1 MAENAYLTNHWVF
14 SLHYFCNDVHL
25 AKEHQCT
32 KKYLIWCSGWSDVEK
47 WQSKV
52 GSTPWKTEH
61 VRRNGQG
68 SSSGA
73 NKNSEQ
79 CSPLGAKIRACPF
92 RRTCSIHILKRPF
105 YLAQSA
111 PSGIFLSFVVE
122 EYHGTHKDA
131 SRLSLTCG
139 LIACLVL
146 PLSITLPTGSVFQH
160 LCLSPYITS
169 CTLPVACIGL

>member
-79 CSPLGAKIRACPF
+79 CSPLGAKFRACPF

-105 YLAQSA
+105 FLAQSA
-111 PSGIFLSFVVE
+111 PSDNLQWFDLTVNMLHQPSLYPLEHASNLVADLLD
-122 EYHGTHKDA
+122 HKY
-131 SRLSLTCG
+131 SLYLYTNCV
-139 LIACLVL
+139 LV
-146 PLSITLPTGSVFQH
+146 
-160 LCLSPYITS
+160 
-169 CTLPVACIGL
+169 